1 MITLCMIKMIS
12 KVKEKV
18 GADSLYR
25 ERKIV
30 SEYGKNLAP
39 YFTPNINLKFNQIK
53 ELGGS
58 DGKESTCNAGFDPQ
72 VGEIPWR
79 R

>member
-18 GADSLYR
+18 GADSSYR

-39 YFTPNINLKFNQIK
+39 YFTPNINLKFN
-53 ELGGS
+53 
-58 DGKESTCNAGFDPQ
+58 
-72 VGEIPWR
+72 
-79 R
+79 